1 VDEFNFDEYSYYSAC
16 EIKNLL
22 FWRCVQILEGVVS
35 IEVIGSSRGFI
46 HSVISYCYLTVSSFE
61 ELMDQ
66 DHLLDVLHVDAFW
79 SKDGTYSLA

>member
-1 VDEFNFDEYSYYSAC
+1 MFFFCVDEFNFDEYSYYSAC

-46 HSVISYCYLTVSSFE
+46 HSVIS
-61 ELMDQ
+61 
-66 DHLLDVLHVDAFW
+66 
-79 SKDGTYSLA
+79 